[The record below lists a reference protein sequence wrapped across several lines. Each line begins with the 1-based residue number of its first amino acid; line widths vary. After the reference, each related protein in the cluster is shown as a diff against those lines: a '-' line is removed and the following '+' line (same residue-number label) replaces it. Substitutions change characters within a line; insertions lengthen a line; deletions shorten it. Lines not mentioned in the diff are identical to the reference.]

1 MDTTKNESGLPIP
14 SDLIS
19 RKAITA
25 SDVVKPTRKCNGVT
39 KFPKSLKKIGSF
51 YSMKKSLAQV
61 THHHV
66 YKYVFFYPSRFRSGR
81 RNSHI
86 FCKYNESFVSN
97 NPHAR
102 FLHKSF
108 FFQIYFLH
116 LQGGSNDHPLFDF
129 VYSFFH

>member
-51 YSMKKSLAQV
+51 YSMKSSLAQIHI
-61 THHHV
+61 TMCM
-66 YKYVFFYPSRFRSGR
+66 YVFSL
-81 RNSHI
+81 I
-86 FCKYNESFVSN
+86 
-97 NPHAR
+97 
-102 FLHKSF
+102 LHSASDEMNFIIIANLVKV
-108 FFQIYFLH
+108 L
-116 LQGGSNDHPLFDF
+116 
-129 VYSFFH
+129 